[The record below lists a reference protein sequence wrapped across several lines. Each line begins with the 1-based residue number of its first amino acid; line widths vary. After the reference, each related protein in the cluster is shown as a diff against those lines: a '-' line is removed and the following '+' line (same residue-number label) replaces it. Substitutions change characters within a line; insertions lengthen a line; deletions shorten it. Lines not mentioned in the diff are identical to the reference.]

1 MKTNITVGVDNI
13 ASDNLK
19 GEWGISLYIEYGDK
33 KILLDTGGSNLFIK
47 NYEKLGINVADVDYG
62 VLSHAHCDHA
72 NGMPVFFKA
81 NSKAKFYV
89 NENTAPD
96 CYGKL
101 LFVTF
106 YCGIPKTMMNDY
118 ADRIVKVS
126 GCYEITEGVYIV
138 GHRAGGYSEI
148 GKSGHMLR
156 KSAGSFKTDDLSHEQ
171 SLVIESD
178 KGLLIFNSCSH
189 AGPKNIISEVRKA
202 FPDKHIY
209 GYLGGLHLWNRSEQE
224 IRETAREFKDAKI
237 EYIATGHCTKNRAY
251 GILKEELGERIEQFR
266 TGLVIE
272 I

>member
-1 MKTNITVGVDNI
+1 MRTSITVGVDNI
-13 ASDNLK
+13 ASEGLK

-33 KILLDTGGSNLFIK
+33 KILLDTGGSELFIK
-47 NYEKLGINVADVDYG
+47 NYEKLGINIGDVDYG

-72 NGMPVFFKA
+72 NGIPAFFEH

-106 YCGIPKTMMNDY
+106 YCGIPQTMMNDY
-118 ADRIVKVS
+118 EDRIVKTS
-126 GCYEITEGVYIV
+126 GCYEISDGIYIV
-138 GHRAGGYSEI
+138 CHRNGGYSEI
-148 GKSGHMLR
+148 GKKGHMLR
-156 KSAGSFKTDDLSHEQ
+156 KSAGSWKIDDLSHEQ
-171 SLVIESD
+171 SLVIESE

-189 AGPKNIISEVRKA
+189 AGPENIIDEVREA

-209 GYLGGLHLWNRSEQE
+209 GYLGGLHLWNRKESD
-224 IRETAREFKDAKI
+224 IRAIAREFKDANI

-251 GILKEELGERIEQFR
+251 GILKEELGDKIEQFR

-272 I
+272 V

>member
-1 MKTNITVGVDNI
+1 MRTTITVGVDNI
-13 ASDNLK
+13 ASEGLK

-33 KILLDTGGSNLFIK
+33 KILLDTGGSELFIK
-47 NYEKLGINVADVDYG
+47 NYEKLGIDIGDVDYG

-72 NGMPVFFKA
+72 NGIPAFFEH

-118 ADRIVKVS
+118 ADRIVKTS
-126 GCYEITEGVYIV
+126 GIYEITDGVYIV
-138 GHRAGGYSEI
+138 GHKSGGYSEI
-148 GKSGHMLR
+148 GKKGHMLR
-156 KSAGSFKTDDLSHEQ
+156 KSAGSWKIDDLSHEQ
-171 SLVIESD
+171 SLVIESE

-189 AGPKNIISEVRKA
+189 AGPENIITEVREA

-209 GYLGGLHLWNRSEQE
+209 GYFGGLHLWNRSERE
-224 IRETAREFKDAKI
+224 IRTIAQEFKDAKI

-251 GILKEELGERIEQFR
+251 GILKEELGDKIEQFC

-272 I
+272 V